1 MIDAQKER
9 ANKYFRF
16 PTDNIIWLGA
26 CLKQDKLYK
35 LKTELQ
41 TQQCDA
47 QICQKINSQDLTAAG
62 LDLVT
67 QKYKEGVD
75 MWSRWVVLRICMD
88 LYGLYRFLWICMDL
102 YGFVWNCMNLYRF
115 EWICME
121 LYGFVWICK
130 EVKRWLVGWGP
141 WGGMTASSYRCHT
154 AAPSHMLQKKLHYAM
169 LVKKRECSRQLASDR
184 HFSHLIT
191 ISAQLINWWCC

>member
-1 MIDAQKER
+1 MHRKKGQ
-9 ANKYFRF
+9 
-16 PTDNIIWLGA
+16 TNISDFLLIILSDWVPV
-26 CLKQDKLYK
+26 KQDKLYK

-88 LYGLYRFLWICMDL
+88 LYGFVWIFMDFYGFVWICMDL
-102 YGFVWNCMNLYRF
+102 YGIV
-115 EWICME
+115 
-121 LYGFVWICK
+121 
-130 EVKRWLVGWGP
+130 
-141 WGGMTASSYRCHT
+141 
-154 AAPSHMLQKKLHYAM
+154 
-169 LVKKRECSRQLASDR
+169 
-184 HFSHLIT
+184 
-191 ISAQLINWWCC
+191 